1 MLVNGWLLLILR
13 VNPCMMEKKF
23 ILGDIV
29 VMIADGPR
37 LVVEGYLVSEDTPGN
52 FTESDELV
60 NVVYFAGDS
69 FKRDTFH
76 QDLLVFADEA
86 EGQG

>member
-1 MLVNGWLLLILR
+1 
-13 VNPCMMEKKF
+13 MEKKF

-37 LVVEGYLVSEDTPGN
+37 MAVEGYALNEDTPGN
-52 FTESDELV
+52 FTESDEFV

-76 QDLLVFADEA
+76 QDLLLFADEA
-86 EGQG
+86 DQ

>member
-1 MLVNGWLLLILR
+1 
-13 VNPCMMEKKF
+13 MEKKF

-29 VMIADGPR
+29 VIIADGPR
-37 LVVEGYLVSEDTPGN
+37 MVVEGYFVSEDTPDQ

-69 FKRDTFH
+69 FKRDLFH
-76 QDLLVFADEA
+76 QDLLIFADET
-86 EGQG
+86 GQ

>member
-1 MLVNGWLLLILR
+1 
-13 VNPCMMEKKF
+13 MEKKF

-29 VMIADGPR
+29 VLLADGPR
-37 LVVEGYLVSEDTPGN
+37 MVVEGYFLNEETPGN

-60 NVVYFAGDS
+60 NVVYFGGDS

-76 QDLLVFADEA
+76 QDLLLFADEA
-86 EGQG
+86 EG

>member
-1 MLVNGWLLLILR
+1 
-13 VNPCMMEKKF
+13 MEKKF

-29 VMIADGPR
+29 VLLADGPR
-37 LVVEGYLVSEDTPGN
+37 MVVEGYLVSEDTPGN
-52 FTESDELV
+52 FTENDELV

-76 QDLLVFADEA
+76 QDLLLFADEA
-86 EGQG
+86 EG